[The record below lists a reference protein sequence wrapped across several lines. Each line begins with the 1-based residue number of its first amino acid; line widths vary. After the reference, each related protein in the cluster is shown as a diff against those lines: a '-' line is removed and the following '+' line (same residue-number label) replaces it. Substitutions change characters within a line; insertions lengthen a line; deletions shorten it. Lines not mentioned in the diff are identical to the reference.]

1 MYRAW
6 VLRAV
11 IAPSWEYSGGDL
23 GHAPK
28 TSRRDGLTA
37 TVGRTADDDDVR
49 PTTRRAYPNA
59 LM

>member
-6 VLRAV
+6 VLRAL

-23 GHAPK
+23 GHAPE
-28 TSRRDGLTA
+28 TSHCGGLTA
-37 TVGRTADDDDVR
+37 TVGRTPDNDA
-49 PTTRRAYPNA
+49 RRAYPNA

>member
-6 VLRAV
+6 VLREV

-23 GHAPK
+23 GHAPE
-28 TSRRDGLTA
+28 TSHCGGLTA
-37 TVGRTADDDDVR
+37 TVGRTPVETPDNDA
-49 PTTRRAYPNA
+49 RRAYPNA